1 MARTV
6 SGRFFSAGVG
16 VWDFVHFQVCSK
28 FHGGTSDHVEQEVLG
43 GSQSSSLKVWKFEQ
57 NRRSR

>member
-28 FHGGTSDHVEQEVLG
+28 FHGGTSDHVEQEILG
-43 GSQSSSLKVWKFEQ
+43 GFTKFKPKGVEI
-57 NRRSR
+57 